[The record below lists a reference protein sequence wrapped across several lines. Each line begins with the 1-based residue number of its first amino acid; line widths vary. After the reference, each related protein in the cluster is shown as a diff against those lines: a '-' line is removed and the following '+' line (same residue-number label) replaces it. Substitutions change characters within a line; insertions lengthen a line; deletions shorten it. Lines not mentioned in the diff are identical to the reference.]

1 MYASDITHRKRAQAV
16 YLDVLQQKKLFNEG
30 KISRMTYQNGGTDYS
45 YLMELEQGC
54 IGNTCPADTTLNFL
68 GGVAPNL
75 MDLTYATY
83 LIPGTEYGYELYVD
97 SSGNTVNQANPN
109 SWTIRQPLGQG
120 NSILLTSYTDSSGN
134 TIALPSSTRPP
145 ISYLTSDDVFFP
157 LPIGSMIFKF
167 FGKSY
172 TNNQLYWST
181 NCAIIFGD
189 STNSYIDPRKR
200 LVSVRSSPYPAVLLG
215 DGDRRLDKLFVRD
228 DSIEGKFSIFTL
240 LVFYEGFTQ
249 QLLCL
254 PNTAQMQVRLIRELT
269 GFNRQW
275 IEVSTKLKPL
285 QANGDDSPGY
295 TANQITTDSAIDS
308 NGNVTNNLPA
318 DPNLLSPYNITDGTE
333 FYNPCGT
340 TFSTKCPDNGSSFT
354 FEGTGDGYN
363 WVFRNNTYVPIPA
376 QQV

>member
-45 YLMELEQGC
+45 YLMEVEQGC
-54 IGNTCPADTTLNFL
+54 IGNKCVEDTTLNFL

-83 LIPGTEYGYELYVD
+83 LIPGTEYGYELYID
-97 SSGNTVNQANPN
+97 SSGNTVNQLNPN
-109 SWTIRQPLGQG
+109 SWTIRQPLAQG
-120 NSILLTSYTDSSGN
+120 GLLLTSYIDSNGN

-145 ISYLTSDDVFFP
+145 ISYLTCDDVFLP

-189 STNSYIDPRKR
+189 SANSYIDPRKR

-215 DGDRRLDKLFVRD
+215 DDDRRLDKLFVRD
-228 DSIEGKFSIFTL
+228 DSIQGKFSIFTL

-249 QLLCL
+249 QLVCL
-254 PNTAQMQVRLIRELT
+254 PNTAQMKVRLIRELT

-285 QANGDDSPGY
+285 KPNGDDSPGY
-295 TANQITTDSAIDS
+295 IANQVTTDSATDS
-308 NGNVTNNLPA
+308 SGNITNNLPA
-318 DPNLLSPYNITDGTE
+318 DPNLLSPYNITDGTN

-340 TFSTKCPDNGSSFT
+340 TFSTTCPDNGSSFT
-354 FEGTGDGYN
+354 FEGTADGYN

-376 QQV
+376 QEV